1 MVTWREEKRGGA
13 TGTQEQPFFRLPTP
27 RGGLAKSHVE
37 ISKGWTMLIERP
49 APYSTMITILPQSE
63 GSTLV
68 IGASKKLTAKDY
80 EEVFI
85 PELNRLIGLFGKIR
99 VVLYLDD
106 SFDGWELGAMWD
118 DAKFGLKHKHDFERV
133 AMVGG
138 PRWVSWITTM
148 SSHFM
153 SGVIKSFESTSLD
166 EAIAWAKA

>member
-1 MVTWREEKRGGA
+1 
-13 TGTQEQPFFRLPTP
+13 
-27 RGGLAKSHVE
+27 
-37 ISKGWTMLIERP
+37 
-49 APYSTMITILPQSE
+49 MITILPQSE
-63 GSTLV
+63 GSALV
-68 IGASKKLTAKDY
+68 VEASKRLTTKDY

-85 PELNRLIGLFGKIR
+85 PELDRLIGLFGKIR
-99 VVLYLDD
+99 VVFYLDD

-118 DAKFGLKHKHDFERV
+118 DAKFGLKHKNDFERI

-153 SGVIKSFESTSLD
+153 PGVIKTFDSTSLD